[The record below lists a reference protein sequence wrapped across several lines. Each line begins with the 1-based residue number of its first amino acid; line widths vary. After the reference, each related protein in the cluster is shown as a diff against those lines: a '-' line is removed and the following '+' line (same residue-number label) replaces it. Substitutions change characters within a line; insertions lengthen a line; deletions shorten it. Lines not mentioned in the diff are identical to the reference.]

1 MLKVT
6 VILCAESRISIQYFH
21 KWRQLPPE
29 TYLMKTIFSLLAF
42 LLLLSPTSYAQIAET
57 VVIRSPDTT
66 ANWYSGKIIP
76 SKKFRAVSFVVPAAL
91 ISYGFVAVY
100 NHGALR
106 ELDLSTKAE
115 LQEDHPL
122 FAAHVDNY
130 LQYAPAAAVYAL
142 NFSGIKGKHNLF
154 DASMLYVTST
164 MITGLSTHFV
174 KKGVGRIRPNGAADA
189 FPSGHTATAFASAE
203 FLYQEYKDV
212 SPWIGY
218 SGYIV
223 AAATGTL
230 RLYNNKHWVSD
241 VVAGAGFGIASTK
254 LSYLLYPHIKK
265 LFSSKNK
272 DNLMV
277 APMVGQGTRGFTL
290 IDRF

>member
-1 MLKVT
+1 
-6 VILCAESRISIQYFH
+6 
-21 KWRQLPPE
+21 
-29 TYLMKTIFSLLAF
+29 MKNIYSLLAF
-42 LLLLSPTSYAQIAET
+42 LLLLSPTSYAQNAET
-57 VVIRSPDTT
+57 EVIRSPDTT

-76 SKKFRAVSFVVPAAL
+76 PKKFRAISFVVPAAL
-91 ISYGFVAVY
+91 ISYGFAAVY
-100 NHGALR
+100 NHGALI

-115 LQEDHPL
+115 FQEDHPL
-122 FAAHVDNY
+122 FAAHIDDI
-130 LQYAPAAAVYAL
+130 LQYTPTAAVYAL

-154 DASMLYVTST
+154 DTSMLYLTST
-164 MITGLSTHFV
+164 AIAGISTEVV
-174 KKGVGRIRPNGAADA
+174 KKSVGRIRPDGSADS

-218 SGYIV
+218 SGYLV

-265 LFSSKNK
+265 LFSSKN
-272 DNLMV
+272 NGNVMI
-277 APMVGQGTRGFTL
+277 APMIGQGTRGFTL